1 MVTSRLQIYIL
12 AFCASLLLASS
23 SSHGHSRQH
32 KKHEA
37 MFIFGDSVFDVGNN
51 NYMNSTTSFQAI
63 FFPYGETFFS
73 YPTGRF
79 SDGRLIPDFIAE
91 YAKLP
96 YSPPFLQPGLNNYT
110 YGVNFASAGAGSL
123 AETHQGYVIDL
134 KTQLCQF
141 KKVVKQ
147 LRHKLGH
154 AEAKTFLSKAV
165 YLISIGN
172 NDYFAPFTSNSSL
185 FESHSHKEFVGL
197 VIGNLKKVIKVI
209 YTVFFFQH
217 IQRN

>member
-1 MVTSRLQIYIL
+1 MMESQEVE
-12 AFCASLLLASS
+12 F
-23 SSHGHSRQH
+23 
-32 KKHEA
+32 
-37 MFIFGDSVFDVGNN
+37 
-51 NYMNSTTSFQAI
+51 
-63 FFPYGETFFS
+63 
-73 YPTGRF
+73 
-79 SDGRLIPDFIAE
+79 AE

-96 YSPPFLQPGLNNYT
+96 YLPPYLQPGLNNYT
-110 YGVNFASAGAGSL
+110 YGVNFASA
-123 AETHQGYVIDL
+123 HQGYVSDLASVIHL

-154 AEAKTFLSKAV
+154 AEAKTILSKAV

-209 YTVFFFQH
+209 YTVLWWSH
-217 IQRN
+217 TPNVTGPYINLKELLEV